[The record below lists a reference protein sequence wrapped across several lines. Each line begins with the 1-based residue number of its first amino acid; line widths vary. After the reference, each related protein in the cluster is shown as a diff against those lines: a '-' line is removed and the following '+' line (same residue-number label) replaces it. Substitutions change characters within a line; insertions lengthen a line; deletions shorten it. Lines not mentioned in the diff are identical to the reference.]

1 MWRKVPN
8 PCYVRRNEGTPLVR
22 RFRPSETLKIEG
34 FVKSTSYVRTKLTR
48 AARMGVK
55 GAPRLWVELVVDDVD
70 GVGNATKA
78 PRTATV

>member
-1 MWRKVPN
+1 MLRSAG
-8 PCYVRRNEGTPLVR
+8 EGDASGPALC
-22 RFRPSETLKIEG
+22 PSETLKIEG